1 MDHVDHDM
9 LGRTQP
15 CVISGPTEGLHL
27 MRGLTSELVVFMSQ
41 LFDQKVLLRSDRL
54 WLLREQTLI
63 LVSRSC
69 TISARERRVTY
80 CKRVRSH
87 HSTIREHY

>member
-41 LFDQKVLLRSDRL
+41 LFDQKVLLLDG
-54 WLLREQTLI
+54 LRE
-63 LVSRSC
+63 VS
-69 TISARERRVTY
+69 
-80 CKRVRSH
+80 
-87 HSTIREHY
+87 